1 MTLSDHL
8 FGQPTKSAELLAA
21 EQRRAEK
28 FGQFLADL
36 GKPKSN
42 VIPFKRRES

>member
-36 GKPKSN
+36 RKSN
-42 VIPFKRRES
+42 VIPFKRRKA